1 MSYEG
6 QVLTPLLQYSVIRTF
21 SNMIV
26 PAINKAST
34 YLGSII
40 QQIQMMII
48 IIITII
54 NVLIYTGQKMKF
66 SNKDFF
72 SKCDQIRRFLLCGV
86 IYGLLHK

>member
-26 PAINKAST
+26 PARNKAST

-40 QQIQMMII
+40 QQIQMII

>member
-26 PAINKAST
+26 PARNKAST

-40 QQIQMMII
+40 QQIQMII

-72 SKCDQIRRFLLCGV
+72 SKCDANPQVPFVRRYLWFTS
-86 IYGLLHK
+86 

>member
-1 MSYEG
+1 MSYKG

-26 PAINKAST
+26 PARNKANT
-34 YLGSII
+34 HPGSII
-40 QQIQMMII
+40 QQIQMMM

-86 IYGLLHK
+86 IYGLPHK

>member
-6 QVLTPLLQYSVIRTF
+6 QVLTPLLRYSVIRTF

-26 PAINKAST
+26 PARNKAST

-40 QQIQMMII
+40 QQIQMII